1 MKRSLAFAA
10 AALFAGLGLNAA
22 QSSCVTCHT
31 SDASI
36 KALYLPPSV
45 SATEAEG

>member
-1 MKRSLAFAA
+1 MKRSLAFA
-10 AALFAGLGLNAA
+10 LTTLVGLGLHAA

-31 SDASI
+31 SDAAI
-36 KALYLPPSV
+36 KALYMPPSV